1 MPVGGRPWPGERQ
14 ELRARDAPAG
24 AGNIQRPCSDALLER
39 YVESDSWGGWKCRN
53 SGQLS
58 LTSWRAALLAT
69 QGGSTSALA
78 LAQEGEQQTEPRQE
92 G

>member
-1 MPVGGRPWPGERQ
+1 MTRR
-14 ELRARDAPAG
+14 RAPATSRG
-24 AGNIQRPCSDALLER
+24 RAVTHCSNG